1 MISGLIIAVIISD
14 KNNIYL
20 NKKKHK
26 KGMQILP
33 DNDNFSTF
41 HF

>member
-1 MISGLIIAVIISD
+1 MISGLIIAVISD
-14 KNNIYL
+14 KNYIYL
-20 NKKKHK
+20 NKKSIK